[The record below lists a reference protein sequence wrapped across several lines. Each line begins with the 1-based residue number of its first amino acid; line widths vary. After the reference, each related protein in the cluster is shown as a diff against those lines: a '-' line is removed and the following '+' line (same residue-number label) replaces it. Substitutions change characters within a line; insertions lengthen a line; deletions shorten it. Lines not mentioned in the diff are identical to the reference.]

1 MQIMSSVVVCHPDAF
16 AAAIAAYRISLQA
29 FRAEFGTAHPGQVYA
44 GVHGTTVGT
53 GLGLFVH
60 DRISFLF
67 SFAHVFDYACIN
79 LTNTDTIEFRVF
91 RGTLK
96 YNTVIATLQFV
107 ANLCRVAISL
117 PEYRIQEFSWPAL
130 IEALTQDNCPEL
142 VQYLKERNLYVNE
155 PVTAEREV

>member
-44 GVHGTTVGT
+44 GLHDTTVGT

-67 SFAHVFDYACIN
+67 SFAHVFDYFCH
-79 LTNTDTIEFRVF
+79 DSHC
-91 RGTLK
+91 
-96 YNTVIATLQFV
+96 Q
-107 ANLCRVAISL
+107 S
-117 PEYRIQEFSWPAL
+117 Q
-130 IEALTQDNCPEL
+130 
-142 VQYLKERNLYVNE
+142 
-155 PVTAEREV
+155 

>member
-1 MQIMSSVVVCHPDAF
+1 MQIMRSVVVCHPDAF

-67 SFAHVFDYACIN
+67 SFAHVFDYFCHDSTAKVSKASAMAAGS
-79 LTNTDTIEFRVF
+79 LQSVSAQVVH
-91 RGTLK
+91 GT
-96 YNTVIATLQFV
+96 F
-107 ANLCRVAISL
+107 SL
-117 PEYRIQEFSWPAL
+117 Y
-130 IEALTQDNCPEL
+130 
-142 VQYLKERNLYVNE
+142 KK
-155 PVTAEREV
+155 